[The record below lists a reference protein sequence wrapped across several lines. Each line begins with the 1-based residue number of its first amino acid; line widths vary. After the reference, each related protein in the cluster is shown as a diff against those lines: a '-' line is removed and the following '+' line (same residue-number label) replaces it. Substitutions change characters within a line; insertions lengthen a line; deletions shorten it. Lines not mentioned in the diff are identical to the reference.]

1 MGIEKL
7 DVLNREKFIEEVVT
21 LAEVTS
27 ENKQICC
34 FSINGR
40 WGCGKTY
47 VLDKIEKELSVIQN
61 EETGMDRYF
70 ICHYDCWKYD
80 YYEEPLIAII
90 AAMLDATERD
100 KKLLN
105 SKVEDSVGIAIALA
119 KKALITLISE
129 FSKNKIGVDLA
140 DLISQTLEE
149 SGENRR
155 KCDNK
160 VNDSFFDFNKAIHKT
175 QENIKKIAN
184 TRTIVLIVDEL
195 DRCLPVYA
203 IKVLERLH
211 HLFDGMTNV
220 VMIIAMDKQQLNHS
234 LMQIYGENI
243 DTDRYLR
250 KFVSFELT
258 LNNGEP
264 SNYLKK
270 YKTYSSLFDITKIDQ
285 NIIETFFKDIF
296 EGIDIRT
303 QEEIFKKAETM
314 HRLVYA
320 GKREDA
326 SEMLFEILVLCFM
339 EKEKSGNLECIIY
352 DNKYRS
358 NRRPSNNPEFFNK
371 IIEYR
376 KNAEEGTQWIVDGR
390 TYKAVQGI
398 IGKVFIL
405 AASLYS
411 EMKENRCYPFYIT
424 NGKQIEQAH
433 LILAK
438 EVYKL
443 LCY

>member
-1 MGIEKL
+1 MG
-7 DVLNREKFIEEVVT
+7 
-21 LAEVTS
+21 
-27 ENKQICC
+27 QIY
-34 FSINGR
+34 SYR
-40 WGCGKTY
+40 W
-47 VLDKIEKELSVIQN
+47 
-61 EETGMDRYF
+61 
-70 ICHYDCWKYD
+70 
-80 YYEEPLIAII
+80 II
-90 AAMLDATERD
+90 WRLH
-100 KKLLN
+100 
-105 SKVEDSVGIAIALA
+105 
-119 KKALITLISE
+119 
-129 FSKNKIGVDLA
+129 
-140 DLISQTLEE
+140 
-149 SGENRR
+149 
-155 KCDNK
+155 
-160 VNDSFFDFNKAIHKT
+160 FNKAIHKT